1 MSTLMARYPGINPMN
16 SEEAT
21 GVYVENDPA
30 SLASQAAV
38 ELDNLLRSRGTSV
51 PAVLILSRLINDEF
65 SGGASKATTVGVMK
79 RAISHAKLA
88 PEPLNRVEQVES
100 EASQVADHLKEIYEK
115 VQGKRTARLQKDRTN
130 ENVLRC
136 ILKSKDLRLNPFVIE
151 TRKTL
156 TGDKGAF
163 SRKAAKAGPRAIT

>member
-115 VQGKRTARLQKDRTN
+115 VQGKEQLDFKKIEQMRTFCVAYSIQRSATQP
-130 ENVLRC
+130 LRN
-136 ILKSKDLRLNPFVIE
+136 RNPKNPY
-151 TRKTL
+151 R
-156 TGDKGAF
+156 
-163 SRKAAKAGPRAIT
+163 R